1 MVMMMVIF
9 AKCRSQ
15 VSERGS
21 IATYNIS
28 LHRGGIFH
36 DFRKAVRS
44 SYFILKHIA
53 VPYTLVMC
61 YRNQWVQ
68 TINAKTITTIV
79 ELGNQ
84 QLPSYS
90 FVVLRSRSSGPT
102 RWSSWRIFLSR
113 LPVSKVV
120 NVIRKPFNQSPIKID
135 AVWVPYTETHF
146 IIIIGLTEYF
156 LVPYYR
162 CRFEMTG
169 TSVNPLLNCTEY
181 NTVVGVQ
188 TTP

>member
-1 MVMMMVIF
+1 MFPADGLVLQPNQIIRKEWSKVLIITAMVGMMVMVDMMVMVMVIF

-53 VPYTLVMC
+53 VPCILVMC

-68 TINAKTITTIV
+68 TINAKTFTTIV
-79 ELGNQ
+79 ELGN
-84 QLPSYS
+84 
-90 FVVLRSRSSGPT
+90 
-102 RWSSWRIFLSR
+102 
-113 LPVSKVV
+113 
-120 NVIRKPFNQSPIKID
+120 
-135 AVWVPYTETHF
+135 
-146 IIIIGLTEYF
+146 
-156 LVPYYR
+156 
-162 CRFEMTG
+162 
-169 TSVNPLLNCTEY
+169 
-181 NTVVGVQ
+181 
-188 TTP
+188 